1 MAVVPTTARASY
13 DKLTIAND
21 ALIPKL
27 NCQVFA
33 RFPPLVVF
41 WQQGASATA
50 GTVRWRG
57 RQPQSSTNFLTLT
70 ERADA
75 IELSTRAG
83 TMVWLRMIVIGRL
96 VIGRLAPYAITQISD
111 RNNR

>member
-41 WQQGASATA
+41 WQQGRFRHSRYCSMARPTTA
-50 GTVRWRG
+50 ELY
-57 RQPQSSTNFLTLT
+57 QFLNFNG
-70 ERADA
+70 AC
-75 IELSTRAG
+75 
-83 TMVWLRMIVIGRL
+83 
-96 VIGRLAPYAITQISD
+96 
-111 RNNR
+111 